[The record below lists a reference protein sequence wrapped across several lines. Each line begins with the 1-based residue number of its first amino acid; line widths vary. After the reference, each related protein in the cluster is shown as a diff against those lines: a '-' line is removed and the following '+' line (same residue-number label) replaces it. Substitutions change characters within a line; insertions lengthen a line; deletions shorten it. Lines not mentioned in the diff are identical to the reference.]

1 MKLHINVRM
10 LLLASSPGPPSFS
23 MLHSRFSVC
32 NIEKLGEPGDAA
44 RIIITILSFTMSLAY
59 IQIWVK
65 QYKKILSIVHIASL
79 RKVYLGLDDGSV
91 LMYNDELPTGLT
103 TQFPACITLDP
114 LMEYMD
120 STQTSSCLLAIPRLE
135 PSTAETNP
143 PQSLLSDKSLNSL
156 DLQPPSFTEQPRGP
170 QSSGPTYELWVGQK
184 NGLITILNA
193 ETLEIIAFI
202 QNPLDL
208 SRLPSYVA
216 YLSYAHLIYGVN
228 SESVGG
234 TGYPGSSGTTALPDV
249 VSVYGALYHG
259 QYVTRWNTENKTAVE
274 SFNCEG
280 HLEQGEGTIFIN
292 Y

>member
-1 MKLHINVRM
+1 M
-10 LLLASSPGPPSFS
+10 
-23 MLHSRFSVC
+23 
-32 NIEKLGEPGDAA
+32 
-44 RIIITILSFTMSLAY
+44 
-59 IQIWVK
+59 
-65 QYKKILSIVHIASL
+65 HIASL

-91 LMYNDELPTGLT
+91 LMYNDELPPGLV
-103 TQFPACITLDP
+103 TQFPACINLDP

-135 PSTAETNP
+135 ANTAETNP
-143 PQSLLSDKSLNSL
+143 PQSMSDRSLNSL

-170 QSSGPTYELWVGQK
+170 QSNGPTYELWVGQK

-193 ETLEIIAFI
+193 ETLDIITFI

-234 TGYPGSSGTTALPDV
+234 AGYPSSGSTSTMPDV

-259 QYVTRWNTENKTAVE
+259 QYVTRWNTESKTAVE
-274 SFNCEG
+274 SFNCEK
-280 HLEQGEGTIFIN
+280 HLERGEGKNDYGRVWETTK
-292 Y
+292 

>member
-1 MKLHINVRM
+1 
-10 LLLASSPGPPSFS
+10 
-23 MLHSRFSVC
+23 
-32 NIEKLGEPGDAA
+32 
-44 RIIITILSFTMSLAY
+44 
-59 IQIWVK
+59 
-65 QYKKILSIVHIASL
+65 
-79 RKVYLGLDDGSV
+79 
-91 LMYNDELPTGLT
+91 MYSDELPLGPT

-135 PSTAETNP
+135 AGTVDTNP
-143 PQSLLSDKSLNSL
+143 PQSMSDKSLNSL
-156 DLQPPSFTEQPRGP
+156 DLQPPSFTEQSRGP

-193 ETLEIIAFI
+193 ETLQVIAFI

-208 SRLPSYVA
+208 SRVPSYVA

-234 TGYPGSSGTTALPDV
+234 MGYPGSSGTTALPDV

-259 QYVTRWNTENKTAVE
+259 QYVTRWNTESKMAVE
-274 SFNCEG
+274 SFNCEE
-280 HLEQGEGTIFIN
+280 HLEQGEGIVLLCKLELCRAHTQLS
-292 Y
+292 

>member
-1 MKLHINVRM
+1 M
-10 LLLASSPGPPSFS
+10 
-23 MLHSRFSVC
+23 
-32 NIEKLGEPGDAA
+32 
-44 RIIITILSFTMSLAY
+44 
-59 IQIWVK
+59 K

-91 LMYNDELPTGLT
+91 LMYKDELPPDLAS
-103 TQFPACITLDP
+103 QFPACITLDP
-114 LMEYMD
+114 LVEYMD

-135 PSTAETNP
+135 SGGTVAETTTNP
-143 PQSLLSDKSLNSL
+143 PLQSMSSDKSLTSL
-156 DLQPPSFTEQPRGP
+156 DLQP
-170 QSSGPTYELWVGQK
+170 SSSIEHSRCTQYTGTTYELWVGQK

-193 ETLEIIAFI
+193 ETLDVVTFI

-234 TGYPGSSGTTALPDV
+234 AGYPSNGGSATSPPDV

-259 QYVTRWNTENKTAVE
+259 QYVTRWNTETKTAVE
-274 SFNCEG
+274 SFNCEK
-280 HLEQGEGTIFIN
+280 HLEPGEG
-292 Y
+292 